1 MCQLIT
7 FNQQT
12 TTFALALVMLQTWQ
26 QLSRQRLHPDTP
38 GNIADPAIKQ
48 RLLLMDSGCLIDRA
62 YVSTSMENEG
72 TILIHWCLTLKTP
85 HDEAL

>member
-26 QLSRQRLHPDTP
+26 QLSRQRLHPNTP

-48 RLLLMDSGCLIDRA
+48 RLLLMDSGCLVDRA
-62 YVSTSMENEG
+62 YVSTSMENEVQY
-72 TILIHWCLTLKTP
+72 
-85 HDEAL
+85 